1 MEDVGN
7 HADAVHHHHIAKIN
21 ELSKTRNEAIANPIQ
36 TGVSRVL
43 MIIHK

>member
-7 HADAVHHHHIAKIN
+7 HADAVHHHQIAKIN
-21 ELSKTRNEAIANPIQ
+21 DLSKTRNETIANLIQ

-43 MIIHK
+43 IIMS

>member
-7 HADAVHHHHIAKIN
+7 HADAVHHHQIAKIN
-21 ELSKTRNEAIANPIQ
+21 DLNKTRNETIANLIQ

-43 MIIHK
+43 IIMS